1 MTPGAVDA
9 VIVVAM
15 DDEAAPFLERASAVS
30 ETTIV
35 GNARSR
41 RITVDGR
48 ELLLVLSGIGLV
60 NAASAATS
68 ALVGLGDGP
77 LPLVVS
83 AGTAGGLAPEI
94 RVGEVVVGTE
104 YINIDAD
111 ARVFGYVLGQVP
123 GMPPAYEGFES
134 ALQSRPTTGILPTG
148 ETFDVVQGLV
158 VSSYSFV
165 SEDRVPVILSQFT
178 SALATDMES
187 VAIAQTSHVF
197 GAPFVSVR
205 GISDLCGPA
214 ANDDHLTH
222 VDDASERSAVT
233 VLELLARLV
242 PVA

>member
-1 MTPGAVDA
+1 MSQGPVDA

-15 DDEAAPFLERASAVS
+15 DDEAAPFLERASFVS
-30 ETTIV
+30 DPVVV
-35 GNARSR
+35 GNAVSR
-41 RITVDGR
+41 RLTVEGR

-77 LPLVVS
+77 LPLVIS

-94 RVGEVVVGTE
+94 RVGEVVVGTQ

-123 GMPPAYEGFES
+123 GMPPAYAGS
-134 ALQSRPTTGILPTG
+134 AQALDSSPTVGILPSG
-148 ETFDVVQGLV
+148 EPFDVVQGLV

-178 SALATDMES
+178 EALATDMET

-214 ANDDHLTH
+214 ANADHLTH

-233 VLELLARLV
+233 VLDLLDSLRPIA
-242 PVA
+242 

>member
-1 MTPGAVDA
+1 MSRAPLDA
-9 VIVVAM
+9 VVVVAM
-15 DDEAAPFLERASAVS
+15 DDEAAPFLERASEVS
-30 ETTIV
+30 DATVV

-41 RITVDGR
+41 RIVVEGR
-48 ELLLVLSGIGLV
+48 EILLVRSGIGLV

-68 ALVGLGDGP
+68 ALVGLGDEP
-77 LPLVVS
+77 LPLVIS

-123 GMPPAYEGFES
+123 GMPPAYDGFAD
-134 ALQSRPTTGILPTG
+134 ALARRPTAGTLPSG
-148 ETFDVVQGLV
+148 ESFEVVQGLV

-178 SALATDMES
+178 RALATDMES

-233 VLELLARLV
+233 VLDLLARLER
-242 PVA
+242 VA